1 MNKKIKKI
9 LIISLLFIIGF
20 GCVFAMVERAEQMN
34 RSMGY
39 ETNYSTNN

>member
-1 MNKKIKKI
+1 MRKEIKKI
-9 LIISLLFIIGF
+9 LLILLLFVIGF
-20 GCVFAMVERAEQMN
+20 GCVFVMVERANQID